1 MRYQRLPGGEIMAA
15 RFQLTMRSGPTPGQV
30 FLLEKPEMFLGRDLS
45 VDIVINDAEVSR
57 KHARLVFQG
66 TGYYLEDLGSTN
78 GTVVDGQR
86 LMAPQILRGGEAIT
100 IGEHV
105 DLVYEETQFD
115 PDATLISY
123 RAQSNQPAPV
133 PISPQPVSPQMQPGA
148 MPSPMPHVYAG
159 QVPAGPVEELPPV
172 QRRRI
177 PVWAIILAVSLLL
190 VICACGGVLLY
201 IDANSLWCTV
211 MPFLA
216 GCP

>member
-1 MRYQRLPGGEIMAA
+1 MAA
-15 RFQLTMRSGPTPGQV
+15 RFQLNMRAGPTPGKV
-30 FLLEKPEMFLGRDLS
+30 FLLEKPEMFIGRDLT

-86 LMAPQILRGGEAIT
+86 LMTPLILRGGEVIS

-105 DLVYEETQFD
+105 DLLYEETQFD
-115 PDATLISY
+115 PDATQISY
-123 RAQSNQPAPV
+123 RAPAGQPAQV
-133 PISPQPVSPQMQPGA
+133 PIFPQPVSPQMQPAA
-148 MPSPMPHVYAG
+148 MSSSMPHVYAG
-159 QVPAGPVEELPPV
+159 QVPAGPVEELLPV

-177 PVWAIILAVSLLL
+177 PVWAIILAVALLL
-190 VICACGGVLLY
+190 VICACSGVLWY
-201 IDANSLWCTV
+201 IDSNSLWCTV